1 MTKSLIA
8 ILAAIALT
16 VGPAV
21 LQGRYSNR
29 WGTPVDLTLAG
40 EQLHQFPRELGPWQN
55 LEDERPLSDAVCQ
68 ELGLVEHFHRQY
80 VHTATGERM
89 HVLLM
94 VGPPGR
100 LVRHPPDVCYANR
113 ANEQLGDS
121 EMLDV
126 SGGRQRSQFELLR
139 FRRTAQPVPSEFEVA
154 YAFSVGEGAWAAPTS
169 PRMAYGGEPVLYKLQ
184 VLCEGKS
191 STMQEDIEDFLS
203 NFVTGFRAV
212 LPGGKSQASDAL

>member
-1 MTKSLIA
+1 MTKSLLA

-21 LQGRYSNR
+21 LQGHFSNR
-29 WGTPVDLTLAG
+29 WGTPVDLTIAG

-55 LEDERPLSDAVCQ
+55 AEDERPLSEAVCR

-80 VHTATGERM
+80 VHTSTGERM

-113 ANEQLGDS
+113 ANEQLGDA
-121 EMLDV
+121 ELIEV
-126 SGGRQRSQFELLR
+126 SGTERSQFELLR

-154 YAFSVGEGAWAAPTS
+154 YAFCEGSGTWAAPSS

-184 VLCEGKS
+184 VLREGKS
-191 STMQEDIEDFLS
+191 STVQEDIEDFLT
-203 NFVTGFRAV
+203 NFVAAFGAV
-212 LPGGKSQASDAL
+212 LPSRESATTDAT